1 VAPPIMSKRFSLV
14 LSEIGQTSSVQRPRS
29 YGAFSPVVV
38 PAVAAAVV
46 DLCNGAGMTR
56 RGPPAYS
63 ADAESG
69 AAQNGICIASP
80 SLHQH
85 HVVALDVPSLP
96 KRAGLR
102 NCLVCVACLWLW
114 IASTI
119 FFAVVSWRPEFAVA
133 IQVSRRI
140 AFPQQPVLPP
150 RVASEHNQCTFSV
163 LATVGKP
170 SRLQVLVSLAS
181 VLAPSVEEDDI
192 ALQQLS
198 PGFFEVTV
206 ACCTPDLHQ
215 TLRSSRVMELWNGA
229 LASHYEASV
238 IVSRPVEIEVP
249 PRAVNESL
257 V

>member
-1 VAPPIMSKRFSLV
+1 VAPLFMSKRFSLV
-14 LSEIGQTSSVQRPRS
+14 LSEIGQTAPVQRLRS

-38 PAVAAAVV
+38 PAVAAVGA
-46 DLCNGAGMTR
+46 DLRHNAGMTR

-63 ADAESG
+63 ADVESG
-69 AAQNGICIASP
+69 AAQNVNSIAPP

-85 HVVALDVPSLP
+85 HVVSLDVPSLP

-102 NCLVCVACLWLW
+102 NCLFCVACLWLW
-114 IASTI
+114 IASAI
-119 FFAVVSWRPEFAVA
+119 FSAVASWRPEFAMA
-133 IQVSRRI
+133 MQVSKSI
-140 AFPQQPVLPP
+140 AFHQQPVLPP

-170 SRLQVLVSLAS
+170 SRLQILVSLAS

-215 TLRSSRVMELWNGA
+215 TLRSSRAMELWNGA

-238 IVSRPVEIEVP
+238 IVSRPVEIKVP